1 MVFWSDR
8 FRREDE
14 EDIWEELKQ
23 KLMNPPSEQEIALKK
38 QQEQAQIEALTD
50 KMFPDIVQPKK
61 RTLFNTRGTFSAKKN
76 FRRTCRHGCTAQT
89 FGWFWAKSPYRIKC
103 KYIS

>member
-23 KLMNPPSEQEIALKK
+23 MLMNPPSEQEIALKK
-38 QQEQAQIEALTD
+38 QQEQAQIDA
-50 KMFPDIVQPKK
+50 
-61 RTLFNTRGTFSAKKN
+61 NG
-76 FRRTCRHGCTAQT
+76 
-89 FGWFWAKSPYRIKC
+89 
-103 KYIS
+103 